1 MNNRGRPREFNYSSI
16 VDVAM
21 KTFWIKGYEG
31 CSTQDLCSDTGLGKG
46 SLYNTFGSKHELYKQ
61 VLERYHEIGIR
72 EQKKLLENP
81 VPVKVRIS
89 NFFEWALKEDF
100 ENIDQKGCLL
110 INASVERARNDLMVQ
125 EIFSK
130 HVEFLKQAIETVLEE
145 GLQTGE
151 ISKKQS
157 AEELAIL
164 LLSSYYGF
172 RVLNVSMQNRIL
184 AEQVIK
190 GTMKSIFGA

>member
-1 MNNRGRPREFNYSSI
+1 MSNRGRPREFNYSSI

-21 KTFWIKGYEG
+21 KTFWIRGYEG
-31 CSTQDLCSDTGLGKG
+31 CSTQDLCNDTGLGKG

-72 EQKKLLENP
+72 EQKELLTTQI
-81 VPVKVRIS
+81 PVKERLS

-110 INASVERARNDLMVQ
+110 INASVERANNDLMVQ
-125 EIFSK
+125 EIFSR
-130 HVEFLKQAIETVLEE
+130 HVELLNQAIKKVMEE

-151 ISKKQS
+151 ISKKQT
-157 AEELAIL
+157 AEELTSL
-164 LLSSYYGF
+164 FLSSYYGF
-172 RVLNVSMQNRIL
+172 RVLNASMQNRGL
-184 AEQVIK
+184 AEQVMN
-190 GTMKSIFGA
+190 GTLGSLFGA